1 MICHFLIGVP
11 ASGKSTFAQ
20 LLAQTGNYQIIST
33 DTIRKELYG
42 DEIVQGNWLEIEA
55 EVLKQIKNT
64 ITLNKGIIYDA
75 TNAQRAWR
83 MDLLSKIEKQIGK
96 IHWLAWYLNL
106 DLKIAQKWNSQRDR
120 TVPDNIIERMN
131 DSLQQF
137 PPHVA
142 EGFINIVEIK
152 QPQQYNLSFIE
163 EKLNGLERS
172 IINRE
177 NRTKIENITPH
188 RYSKLLDFDRLMH
201 LISLLIAYPE
211 LGNLEYAY
219 PDILEQI
226 FGNPVTFD
234 DSLSEISAVMA
245 KLKGNIYADKLAI
258 EKDLQFLINYGLIK
272 HNITEPKYEL
282 SLTEMN
288 DNLDGII
295 THYASDKYTFER
307 ILNTIKTI
315 ADYPFLPNVE
325 ADFLNQLYP
334 DEQNIKDSSKSNLS
348 GHLTNL
354 TCTLISLEKCPD
366 KHLKAR
372 RDLLRKDIQFIL
384 KPYQILPKTMRNGY
398 FLGTGILSERE
409 LVETFRLLQTQ
420 TKNIDDPLA
429 LNLYHKFEQKMKWA
443 NFDDHYSYPVRAI
456 ANHSMIDTE
465 SLDSTTLS
473 NQTQRIQEI
482 IEQGKLVQLNK
493 FANRGSYEG
502 EEKGAFCGWLLQIV
516 FYNFAWYVGFEQKG
530 GEKDKLFRFERLD
543 RLYIQQEMDTTR
555 SITEQK
561 KALKKL
567 TKLLSASYGI
577 HLGNSVEQQKLFL
590 SSNKEDKQKV
600 QETVELWFSEKIFS
614 FVAEGTKRFPSQQMK
629 MTKPPRLL
637 SNSNSSLFSL
647 SKSKD
652 KQKPYRFQ
660 VTLPQWSL
668 DEFDFIRWILGF
680 GGEVKV
686 HKPKI
691 LQKKI
696 ITLSSNTINVYQ
708 KQNIDSEL

>member
-1 MICHFLIGVP
+1 MLCHFLIGVP

-20 LLAQTGNYQIIST
+20 LLAKTGNYQIIST
-33 DTIRKELYG
+33 DTIRQQLYG
-42 DEIVQGNWLEIEA
+42 DEVIQGNWLKIED
-55 EVLKQIKNT
+55 EVINQMKEAIALKQ
-64 ITLNKGIIYDA
+64 GIIYDA

-83 MDLLSKIEKQIGK
+83 MDLLSKIQKQIGK
-96 IHWLAWYLNL
+96 IDWLGWYLNL
-106 DLKIAQKWNSQRDR
+106 DLKIAQTWNSQRER
-120 TVPDNIIERMN
+120 TVPDNIIERMS

-152 QPQQYNLSFIE
+152 QPQQCNLSFIE
-163 EKLNGLERS
+163 EKLNGLERC
-172 IINRE
+172 IINRN
-177 NRTKIENITPH
+177 NRTKIENIILH

-211 LGNLEYAY
+211 LGNLQYAY

-272 HNITEPKYEL
+272 HNITEPKYES
-282 SLTEMN
+282 SLTEIN
-288 DNLDGII
+288 DNLDDII

-315 ADYPFLPNVE
+315 ADYPFLPNVK
-325 ADFLNQLYP
+325 ADFLNQLCP
-334 DEQNIKDSSKSNLS
+334 NEQSVKDSSKSNLS

-354 TCTLISLEKCPD
+354 TYKLMKLEKCPD

-409 LVETFRLLQTQ
+409 LIETFRLLQTQ
-420 TKNIDDPLA
+420 AKNIDDPLA
-429 LNLYHKFEQKMKWA
+429 LNLYNRFKDKMKWA
-443 NFDDHYSYPVRAI
+443 NFYDHYTYPVRVI
-456 ANHSMIDTE
+456 ANRSMIDIK
-465 SLDSTTLS
+465 SLDSKTLS

-482 IEQGKLVQLNK
+482 IEQGKLVTLNK

-502 EEKGAFCGWLLQIV
+502 EEKGAFCAWLLQIV
-516 FYNFAWYVGFEQKG
+516 FYNFAWYLGFEQEG
-530 GEKDKLFRFERLD
+530 GENHKLFRFERLD
-543 RLYIQQEMDTTR
+543 RLYIQKETDKTR
-555 SITEQK
+555 TITEQK
-561 KALKKL
+561 KALNKL
-567 TKLLSASYGI
+567 TKLLSASYGLY
-577 HLGNSVEQQKLFL
+577 LGNDVEQQKLFL
-590 SSNKEDKQKV
+590 SSDKQKA
-600 QETVELWFSEKIFS
+600 QETVELWFTEKIFG
-614 FVAEGTKRFPSQQMK
+614 FIAEGTKRFPTQQMK
-629 MTKPPRLL
+629 MTKPPRSL

-647 SKSKD
+647 SKSKNP
-652 KQKPYRFQ
+652 QYPYRFQ
-660 VTLPQWSL
+660 VTLPIWSL

-686 HKPKI
+686 HKPKK
-691 LQKKI
+691 LQEKI
-696 ITLSSNTINVYQ
+696 ITLSSNTIDVYQ
-708 KQNIDSEL
+708 QQKIESVL